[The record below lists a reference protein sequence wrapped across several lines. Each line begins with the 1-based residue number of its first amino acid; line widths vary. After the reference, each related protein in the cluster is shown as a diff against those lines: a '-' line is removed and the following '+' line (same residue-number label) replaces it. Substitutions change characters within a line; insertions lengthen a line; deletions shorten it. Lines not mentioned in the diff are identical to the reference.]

1 MKQNS
6 HIGLSKYNS
15 HARHTMSGVDN
26 MIGDSMKK
34 FQSEKD
40 YQMLAWRRRTD
51 GDPLLP
57 IYKESANALF
67 RWEGDQFISQV
78 LALKP
83 APHLTSKVREFFHEG
98 DPTP

>member
-1 MKQNS
+1 
-6 HIGLSKYNS
+6 
-15 HARHTMSGVDN
+15 MSGVDN
-26 MIGDSMKK
+26 IIGDSMK

-67 RWEGDQFISQV
+67 RWEGDKLISLIHMKPEAHLFFKVNQFF
-78 LALKP
+78 
-83 APHLTSKVREFFHEG
+83 TE
-98 DPTP
+98 